1 MAKVAIPVDR
11 ERLVSAIRQVESGG
25 PLVNQGVLW
34 KKVAEIYNRGA
45 ERDITFSVVALR
57 VRDWKIEVKT
67 KPGKK
72 GRSGPLTEEQKAAM
86 QAARAAAGP
95 RGSAKRKKIKNLDE
109 IFAEQR
115 KNTPKE
121 FHHLVDKAQAGSKV
135 ARLKLMCL
143 ECAAWQKGEVA
154 RCGILK
160 CHNYQDRPYQKFKE
174 EAPVSNAEDIGELV
188 DLDVENV
195 A

>member
-11 ERLVSAIRQVESGG
+11 ERLVSAIRQAESGG
-25 PLVNQGVLW
+25 PLANQGILW

-95 RGSAKRKKIKNLDE
+95 RGSKPKLKNIKE
-109 IFAEQR
+109 IFEEQR
-115 KNTPKE
+115 RSTPKE
-121 FHHLVDKAQAGSKV
+121 FHPLLDKAQNGSKV
-135 ARLKLMCL
+135 AALKLKCL
-143 ECAAWQKGEVA
+143 DCAAWQKGEVA
-154 RCGILK
+154 RCGILG
-160 CHNYQDRPYQKFKE
+160 CSLYHIRPYKKFKE
-174 EAPVSNAEDIGELV
+174 NETTDADDNIEVLSG
-188 DLDVENV
+188 LDVESV